1 VARRYDFE
9 ASARSGAS
17 ADAIWPLVGEAARWK
32 EWSWLTRTGL
42 VREGEPPPDGVGA
55 VRRFAFGPGA
65 SQEEVVVWDPPRH
78 LGYVV
83 VKGLPV
89 RSYRADVHLEDD
101 GSGTVVTWRC
111 SVEALVPGTG
121 AALRFALGRMVRR
134 FAVQVCR
141 YADRVSLEET

>member
-1 VARRYDFE
+1 MARRYDFE
-9 ASARSGAS
+9 ASAKSGAS
-17 ADAIWPLVGEAARWK
+17 AAAIWPLVGEAARWK

-55 VRRFAFGPGA
+55 VRRFAFGPGG

-89 RSYRADVHLEDD
+89 RSYRADVKPSRAVDMLDI
-101 GSGTVVTWRC
+101 GRRSGRDWVQK
-111 SVEALVPGTG
+111 G
-121 AALRFALGRMVRR
+121 FGRS
-134 FAVQVCR
+134 
-141 YADRVSLEET
+141 YPS